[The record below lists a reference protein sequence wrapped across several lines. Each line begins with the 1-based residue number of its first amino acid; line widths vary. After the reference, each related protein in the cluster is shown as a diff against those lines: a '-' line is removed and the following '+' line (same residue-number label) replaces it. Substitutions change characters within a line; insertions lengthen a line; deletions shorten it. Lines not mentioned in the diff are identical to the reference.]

1 MKSMTTTDN
10 MIHGTVELRTGE
22 LVLRRFTLEDA
33 EALYE
38 KFGSDPEMYRYS
50 GWNPYATPEMAQ
62 ETVRRFIDSYP
73 DPRSYS
79 WAIDLDGTLVGTVG
93 AYDFVDDRIE
103 VGLSIARNCWGRG
116 FATQALQAVLPYLTG
131 QEGISTVTA
140 WCAPENV
147 GSRRAM
153 EKAGMHLACTR
164 PAALEVAGETYDQMV
179 YEYQK

>member
-1 MKSMTTTDN
+1 MS
-10 MIHGTVELRTGE
+10 GTVEIRTARLLLRHHVMG
-22 LVLRRFTLEDA
+22 DA
-33 EALYE
+33 AQLYE
-38 KFGSDPEMYRYS
+38 RFGRDEAMFEYS

-73 DPRSYS
+73 DPRTYS
-79 WAIDLDGTLVGTVG
+79 WAIDLDGTLVGAVG
-93 AYDFVDDRIE
+93 AYDFVDDKIE

-116 FATQALQAVLPYLTG
+116 FATQVLQAVLPYLTG

-164 PAALEVAGETYDQMV
+164 PGALEVAGETYDQLV
-179 YEYQK
+179 YEYQG